1 MAFMNKKRFF
11 IFFKHLLLALFSGI
25 SVGLVVGIYQ
35 KGLQY
40 VFSLASIMFT
50 YKEWYLILT
59 NLIVFVLLSLINYF
73 LILKFN
79 TLDGSG
85 IPLVEKVIE
94 RKENIEKL
102 KARDIPLTIINSYI
116 SSYSLF
122 TLGSEGPSISLGA
135 RVGKVANKIFKEEEN
150 LTNIAFASGAGFGCA
165 FLSPLSGII
174 YSYEEGLHKFS
185 FKSLLFA
192 LIISFSSFFVAF
204 LINNVRLISVSSFS
218 FISFNKVL
226 VLIIIILFTLL
237 ISYYFKKLI
246 IFIRMKF
253 NKYKNNF
260 FIKYRA
266 FIFFLIFFIL
276 GYFIFDLLG
285 NGRNIITSLTNF
297 NNLYILIFIL
307 LLRGLFLSFLANG
320 KVSGGIVIPL
330 MCLGALSGKIS
341 ILLFNNSISTPSYL
355 FINSNEEEILI
366 LYSMILFF
374 SLINNA
380 PLTSLTLFIE
390 TLLISS
396 SFSLVNLT
404 AIFTSF
410 SFYLMIFLLIIVNLI
425 NKYLLNSNNIYEEFI
440 KVDSIY

>member
-1 MAFMNKKRFF
+1 
-11 IFFKHLLLALFSGI
+11 
-25 SVGLVVGIYQ
+25 
-35 KGLQY
+35 
-40 VFSLASIMFT
+40 MFT

-59 NLIVFVLLSLINYF
+59 NLIVFIFLSLINYF

-150 LTNIAFASGAGFGCA
+150 LTNIALASGAGFGCA

-185 FKSLLFA
+185 FKSLFFA
-192 LIISFSSFFVAF
+192 FIISFSSFFVAF

-218 FISFNKVL
+218 FISLNKVL

-307 LLRGLFLSFLANG
+307 LLRGLFLSFLGNG
-320 KVSGGIVIPL
+320 KISGGIVIPL

-404 AIFTSF
+404 TIFTSF

>member
-1 MAFMNKKRFF
+1 MNKKRFF

-59 NLIVFVLLSLINYF
+59 NLIVFILLSLINYF

-135 RVGKVANKIFKEEEN
+135 RVGKVANKIFKDEEN
-150 LTNIAFASGAGFGCA
+150 LTNIALASGAGFGCA

-185 FKSLLFA
+185 FKSLFFA
-192 LIISFSSFFVAF
+192 FIISFSSFFVAF

-260 FIKYRA
+260 FIKYRS

-307 LLRGLFLSFLANG
+307 LLRGLFLSFLGNG
-320 KVSGGIVIPL
+320 KISGGIVIPL

-404 AIFTSF
+404 TIFTSF

>member
-1 MAFMNKKRFF
+1 MNKKRFF

-59 NLIVFVLLSLINYF
+59 NLIVFILLSLINYF

-135 RVGKVANKIFKEEEN
+135 RVGKVANKIFKDEEN
-150 LTNIAFASGAGFGCA
+150 LTNIALASGAGFGCA

-174 YSYEEGLHKFS
+174 YSCEEGLHKFS
-185 FKSLLFA
+185 FKSLFFA
-192 LIISFSSFFVAF
+192 FIISFSSFFVAF

-307 LLRGLFLSFLANG
+307 LLRGLFLSFLGNG
-320 KVSGGIVIPL
+320 KISGGIVIPL

-366 LYSMILFF
+366 LYSMVLFF

-404 AIFTSF
+404 TIFTSF

>member
-1 MAFMNKKRFF
+1 MNKKQFF

-59 NLIVFVLLSLINYF
+59 NLIVFILLSLINYF

-185 FKSLLFA
+185 FKSLFFA
-192 LIISFSSFFVAF
+192 FIVSFSSFFVAF

-307 LLRGLFLSFLANG
+307 LLRGLFLSFLGNG

-404 AIFTSF
+404 TIFTSF

>member
-1 MAFMNKKRFF
+1 MNKKRFF

-59 NLIVFVLLSLINYF
+59 NLIVFILLSLINYF

-150 LTNIAFASGAGFGCA
+150 LTNIALASGAGFGCA

-185 FKSLLFA
+185 FKSLFFA
-192 LIISFSSFFVAF
+192 FIISFSSFFVAF

-297 NNLYILIFIL
+297 KNLYILIFIL
-307 LLRGLFLSFLANG
+307 LLRGLFLSFLGNG

-404 AIFTSF
+404 TIFTSF

>member
-59 NLIVFVLLSLINYF
+59 NLIVFIFLSLINYF

-150 LTNIAFASGAGFGCA
+150 LTNIALASGAGFGCA

-185 FKSLLFA
+185 FKSLFFA
-192 LIISFSSFFVAF
+192 FIISFSSFFVAF

-218 FISFNKVL
+218 FISLNKVL

-307 LLRGLFLSFLANG
+307 LLRGLFLSFLGNG
-320 KVSGGIVIPL
+320 KISGGIVIPL

-404 AIFTSF
+404 TIFTSF

>member
-1 MAFMNKKRFF
+1 MDKKRFF
-11 IFFKHLLLALFSGI
+11 IFFKQLLLALFSGI

-40 VFSLASIMFT
+40 VFSLATIMFT

-59 NLIVFVLLSLINYF
+59 NLIVFILLSLINYF

-79 TLDGSG
+79 AIDGSA

-94 RKENIEKL
+94 KKENIEKL
-102 KARDIPLTIINSYI
+102 KAKDIPLTIINSYI
-116 SSYSLF
+116 STYSLF
-122 TLGSEGPSISLGA
+122 TLGSEGPSISIGA
-135 RVGKVANKIFKEEEN
+135 RIGKVANKIFKEEEN
-150 LTNIAFASGAGFGCA
+150 LTNIALTSGAGFGSA

-192 LIISFSSFFVAF
+192 LIISFSSFFVTF

-218 FISFNKVL
+218 FISLNKVL
-226 VLIIIILFTLL
+226 VLIIIILFTIF
-237 ISYYFKKLI
+237 ISYYFKKI
-246 IFIRMKF
+246 VIFIRMKF
-253 NKYKNNF
+253 NKYNNNF

-266 FIFFLIFFIL
+266 FCFFLIFFIL

-285 NGRNIITSLTNF
+285 NGRNIITSLTNY
-297 NNLYILIFIL
+297 NNLYILISIL
-307 LLRGLFLSFLANG
+307 LLRGLFLSFLGNG

-330 MCLGALSGKIS
+330 MCLGALIGKIS
-341 ILLFNNSISTPSYL
+341 ILLFNASISTPSYL

-366 LYSMILFF
+366 FYSMILFF

-380 PLTSLTLFIE
+380 PLTSITLFIE
-390 TLLISS
+390 TLLMSS
-396 SFSLVNLT
+396 SFSLANLT
-404 AIFTSF
+404 TIFTSF
-410 SFYLMIFLLIIVNLI
+410 TFYLMIFLLIIVNLI

>member
-1 MAFMNKKRFF
+1 MNKKRFF

-59 NLIVFVLLSLINYF
+59 NLIVFILLSLINYF

-150 LTNIAFASGAGFGCA
+150 LTNIALASGAGFGCA

-185 FKSLLFA
+185 FKSLFFA
-192 LIISFSSFFVAF
+192 FIISFSSFFVAF

-246 IFIRMKF
+246 IFTRMKF

-276 GYFIFDLLG
+276 GYFIFGLLG

-307 LLRGLFLSFLANG
+307 LLRGLFLSFLGNG
-320 KVSGGIVIPL
+320 KISGGIVIPL

-404 AIFTSF
+404 TIFTSF